1 MGIEYVFAIYA
12 SAKVSFCAADI
23 GQIEGRSGSARQAPI
38 GQAVKPTGDHLDD
51 QQCIVAGRIQ
61 LDRLL

>member
-1 MGIEYVFAIYA
+1 
-12 SAKVSFCAADI
+12 
-23 GQIEGRSGSARQAPI
+23 
-38 GQAVKPTGDHLDD
+38 VKPTGDHLDD